1 MRMRTKRLELGPVAM
16 DDKDDL
22 VEILN
27 NWEVAQWLIAPPFPY
42 KQRDAIDWIIKVRK
56 DHEKLSPEH
65 FGIYLRDEGK
75 LIGAVSIDS
84 KLKDNTWTLGYFVG
98 QLYWGKGYVFEAIE
112 PLITYARD
120 HLHVRR
126 LVATVDQENL
136 RSTRVLKKLGFKHE
150 KAKEGQY
157 PTRRQGNLVDAYYI
171 DL

>member
-1 MRMRTKRLELGPVAM
+1 MRMKTKRLELGPIEM

-56 DHEKLSPEH
+56 EHEKLSPEH
-65 FGIYLRDEGK
+65 FGIYLRDDAK

-84 KLKDNTWTLGYFVG
+84 GVKEGIWTLGYFLS
-98 QLYWGKGYVFEAIE
+98 QLYWGKGYVFEAVE

-120 HLHVRR
+120 HLNATGIE
-126 LVATVDQENL
+126 ATVDQENQ
-136 RSTRVLKKLGFKHE
+136 RSTTVLKKLGFKHRAAVDG
-150 KAKEGQY
+150 KY
-157 PTRRQGNLVDAYYI
+157 PTRRQGNLVDEYYI
-171 DL
+171 EF